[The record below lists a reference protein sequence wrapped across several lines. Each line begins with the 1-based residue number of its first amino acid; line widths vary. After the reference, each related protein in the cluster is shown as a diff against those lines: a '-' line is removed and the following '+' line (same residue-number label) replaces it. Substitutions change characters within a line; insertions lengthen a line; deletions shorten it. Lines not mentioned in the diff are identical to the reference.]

1 MRDAGEEQLPS
12 NVIYFISADYGL
24 YNFDLSVN

>member
-1 MRDAGEEQLPS
+1 MRDAGEKQLSS

-24 YNFDLSVN
+24 YHFDLSVN